1 MHHRPHSVKIF
12 SGAVNDASHT
22 AEIIV
27 STHAKEYI
35 HLHYISCY
43 CTHTHTHCECVRVE
57 TEAGE
62 VRKDSSGFTEF
73 NGDLRF
79 NFKVHRQINLFK

>member
-35 HLHYISCY
+35 HSHYKLLL
-43 CTHTHTHCECVRVE
+43 HTHCECIRVE
-57 TEAGE
+57 TEAGG
-62 VRKDSSGFTEF
+62 VRKDSSCFTEF

-79 NFKVHRQINLFK
+79 NFKVHR